1 MGWPLD
7 YRELTLE
14 RYYRSVGRRP
24 LLACILPRLVP
35 LVALLAAIYSWMVTP
50 HTPAA
55 STAEVMVR
63 IGLVLAGSIG
73 LVFAAVVFASLIIYG
88 AGCRNGLPPN
98 AREMLRGKLKGV
110 TIVFS
115 IVTRGDNP
123 SLAARCARSVRYWVR
138 RLEPVY
144 GFRGIVEIVS
154 DRDSEELRRL
164 ADRFVLVPAGYRT
177 ARGSLF
183 KARALQYSV
192 EARVRDGL
200 VGDDTWIYHIDDD
213 TIIG

>member
-1 MGWPLD
+1 MKG
-7 YRELTLE
+7 
-14 RYYRSVGRRP
+14 
-24 LLACILPRLVP
+24 LLVCRVAPRLI
-35 LVALLAAIYSWMVTP
+35 VAAAAIYGVLMAVMAPRQAPSSSLEALLRGSLVIFAVIGASFLTV
-50 HTPAA
+50 
-55 STAEVMVR
+55 STASLLLHGFDGHVPRPRRLNGVR
-63 IGLVLAGSIG
+63 
-73 LVFAAVVFASLIIYG
+73 
-88 AGCRNGLPPN
+88 
-98 AREMLRGKLKGV
+98 
-110 TIVFS
+110 IVFS
-115 IVTRGDNP
+115 VVSRGDDP
-123 SLAARCARSVRYWVR
+123 RLLRRCLSSLRYWVR

-144 GFRGIVEIVS
+144 GFRGVI
-154 DRDSEELRRL
+154 ELVCDVDPGEDVRRL